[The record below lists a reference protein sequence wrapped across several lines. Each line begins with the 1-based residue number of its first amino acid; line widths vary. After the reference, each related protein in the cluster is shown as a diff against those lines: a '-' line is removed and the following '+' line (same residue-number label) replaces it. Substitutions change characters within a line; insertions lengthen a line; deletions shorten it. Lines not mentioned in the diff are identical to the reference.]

1 MPVSV
6 GPPRITLDKHGKEG
20 VVYDVLVNTQVMTEM
35 REDKTGGQRCGIEKS
50 GEEEEEMAEVV
61 YI

>member
-35 REDKTGGQRCGIEKS
+35 REDKTGGHR
-50 GEEEEEMAEVV
+50 
-61 YI
+61 YIRYVCFYTVHSVSV

>member
-20 VVYDVLVNTQVMTEM
+20 VVYDVLVNTQVMADM
-35 REDKTGGQRCGIEKS
+35 REDKTGGHRCVVRKK
-50 GEEEEEMAEVV
+50 EEEEEEGRP
-61 YI
+61 I

>member
-20 VVYDVLVNTQVMTEM
+20 VVYDVLVNTQVMTDM
-35 REDKTGGQRCGIEKS
+35 REDKTGGHRYYIYIYIH
-50 GEEEEEMAEVV
+50 GER
-61 YI
+61 